1 MAKAEGLH
9 CGPGERVPL
18 TAGLFL
24 VLGTDMTAGQAWW
37 RGDSGDQCLRRV
49 ENRAGPQRGWWSR
62 DCSQGARVGP
72 VRPDQEGEDQDRSL
86 GPTERTNPTEQAP
99 LL

>member
-1 MAKAEGLH
+1 MVARRFW
-9 CGPGERVPL
+9 GPGAEK
-18 TAGLFL
+18 GE
-24 VLGTDMTAGQAWW
+24 QE
-37 RGDSGDQCLRRV
+37 

-62 DCSQGARVGP
+62 DCSQGAQVGP

-86 GPTERTNPTEQAP
+86 GLTEGTNPTEQAP

>member
-1 MAKAEGLH
+1 MAKAEGLR

-49 ENRAGPQRGWWSR
+49 SRRRTGLGHKGAG
-62 DCSQGARVGP
+62 GP
-72 VRPDQEGEDQDRSL
+72 ETAAKGL
-86 GPTERTNPTEQAP
+86 G
-99 LL
+99 